1 MGAKRQDHS
10 TGDCDMAA
18 PRACRYSGAMDL
30 ARRKPMSLAEFLH
43 WEERQELRY
52 EFDRFEPVA
61 MTGGTSE
68 HSAIQ
73 RNLITALTN
82 RLRGKPCQVFGSILK
97 ISVAGSIR
105 YPDAF
110 VVCSPLA
117 RGATIVTDP
126 VVVFE
131 VLSPTTASTDDV
143 VKNQE
148 YRDTPS
154 IQRYVMLDQD
164 CQAATVFARAGDDW
178 VGHVLSGDV
187 ALAMPEIG
195 VDLPLA
201 ELYESVSFAEPEP
214 EG

>member
-1 MGAKRQDHS
+1 
-10 TGDCDMAA
+10 
-18 PRACRYSGAMDL
+18 
-30 ARRKPMSLAEFLH
+30 MSLDDFLE

-52 EFDRFEPVA
+52 EFDGFRPTA
-61 MTGGTSE
+61 MTGGTVE

-82 RLRGKPCQVFGSILK
+82 RLRGKPCQPHGSELK
-97 ISVAGSIR
+97 IAVAGSIR

-110 VVCSPLA
+110 VVCSLVP
-117 RGATIVTDP
+117 RGTTVVIDP

-131 VLSPTTASTDDV
+131 VLSPSTSNTDRI

-154 IQRYVMLDQD
+154 IQRYVMLEQD
-164 CQAATVFARAGDDW
+164 RQAATVFDRAGDDW
-178 VGHVLSGDV
+178 VGHLVSGDV

-195 VDLPLA
+195 IELPLA
-201 ELYESVSFAEPEP
+201 ELYEGVSFAEPEA
-214 EG
+214 EA